1 MLGQIPPIQYCENQ
15 NPQISVSEQYAFVF
29 AILPPIESQGFGYST
44 QNKFDG
50 CKKGKEEK
58 PVAPE
63 DTTNNWKFSVV
74 KLRVKKYNYFRKI
87 VAILDTE

>member
-1 MLGQIPPIQYCENQ
+1 MVAAVLPPELLYNWLRELLGKIPPIQYCENQ
-15 NPQISVSEQYAFVF
+15 NHQIIVSEQYTFVF

-58 PVAPE
+58 PVALE
-63 DTTNNWKFSVV
+63 ETTNH
-74 KLRVKKYNYFRKI
+74 
-87 VAILDTE
+87 